1 MNEFDKNCLI
11 YSSTGKMIVS
21 FRLICSLFLLFTL
34 LHLFANY
41 SAVTS
46 VVMETLNQA
55 RLHILVHHY
64 LQTGEVLSLQEVN
77 YKEPVLWS
85 KCSINCNGVVVM
97 MLSAV
102 SLTYFLSETRRKL
115 NVHLGTSI
123 GKVFSR

>member
-1 MNEFDKNCLI
+1 MNGFDKNCLI
-11 YSSTGKMIVS
+11 YSSTGKIS
-21 FRLICSLFLLFTL
+21 FRLIWSLFLLFTL

-64 LQTGEVLSLQEVN
+64 LQTGRVLSLQEVN

-85 KCSINCNGVVVM
+85 KCSMNCNGLVVM
-97 MLSAV
+97 MLNAV
-102 SLTYFLSETRRKL
+102 SLTFFSFRNKEK
-115 NVHLGTSI
+115 TSCSFRNLYRQS
-123 GKVFSR
+123 VL

>member
-1 MNEFDKNCLI
+1 MNGFDKNCLI
-11 YSSTGKMIVS
+11 YSSTGKIS
-21 FRLICSLFLLFTL
+21 FRLIWSLFLLFTL

-64 LQTGEVLSLQEVN
+64 LQTGRVLSLQEIN

-85 KCSINCNGVVVM
+85 KCSMNRNGLVVM
-97 MLSAV
+97 MLNGV
-102 SLTYFLSETRRKL
+102 SLTLFFLSETRRKL